1 MSKNIVVIFSTGADR
16 FEIKNG
22 KLIQTNNGY
31 DRNISLKTLGLQLRK
46 IGTKGTSTGR
56 IYVSP
61 RIGATRGEGY
71 NVGVNANGVTNL
83 SVGCVGFIGSNAKA
97 LRQAALKS
105 SKVTA

>member
-22 KLIQTNNGY
+22 KLIQTNNFSS
-31 DRNISLKTLGLQLRK
+31 RNISLKSLGLQLRK
-46 IGTKGTSTGR
+46 IGTKGKSTGR

-61 RIGATRGEGY
+61 FIGATRGDGY
-71 NVGVNANGVTNL
+71 KVEVAASSVTNL